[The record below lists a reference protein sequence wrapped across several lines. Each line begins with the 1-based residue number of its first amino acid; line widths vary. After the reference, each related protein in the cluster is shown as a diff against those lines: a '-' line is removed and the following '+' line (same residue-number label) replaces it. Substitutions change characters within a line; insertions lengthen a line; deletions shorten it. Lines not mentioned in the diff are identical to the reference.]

1 VGCIAGPSASEFHR
15 NGRLDAA
22 RAAALAAL
30 PGWEWDGDV
39 GGTRESLSRGLRFSI
54 GAPVTDPPV
63 SGFTYCVR
71 GKFRAASQMAWS
83 TIHGVTVVPERS
95 DSSVA
100 M

>member
-54 GAPVTDPPV
+54 GAPVADPPV
-63 SGFTYCVR
+63 SGLPIASGVSFVR
-71 GKFRAASQMAWS
+71 RARWRGRPS
-83 TIHGVTVVPERS
+83 TG
-95 DSSVA
+95 
-100 M
+100 